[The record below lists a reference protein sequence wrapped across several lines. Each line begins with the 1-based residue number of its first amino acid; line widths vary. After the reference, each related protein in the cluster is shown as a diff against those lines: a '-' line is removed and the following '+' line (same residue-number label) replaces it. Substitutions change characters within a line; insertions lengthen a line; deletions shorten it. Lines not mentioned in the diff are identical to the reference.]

1 MLNKF
6 QHRKTCMVCMM
17 LCISILVIILLN
29 NMPMQV
35 IFPMLSEPSTISNLQ
50 IVIDK
55 GEQGTPIAFKIEG
68 QNKIKQIEEI
78 LSQVRLS
85 LCGMYD
91 TIEYCTYEGDWI
103 IRISSDNAKLFIKG
117 NGEVYS
123 EDFKFMASGDEIE
136 RLYGMII
143 SWSELDK

>member
-1 MLNKF
+1 
-6 QHRKTCMVCMM
+6 
-17 LCISILVIILLN
+17 
-29 NMPMQV
+29 MQV
-35 IFPMLSEPSTISNLQ
+35 IFPMLSESSTISNLQ

-55 GEQGTPIAFKIEG
+55 GEQGTPIAFKIEE

-91 TIEYCTYEGDWI
+91 TIEYCKYEGDWI
-103 IRISSDNAKLFIKG
+103 IRISSDNDKLFIKG

-143 SWSELDK
+143 LWSELDK

>member
-35 IFPMLSEPSTISNLQ
+35 IFPMLSESSTISNLQ

-55 GEQGTPIAFKIEG
+55 GEQGTTIAFKIEE

-91 TIEYCTYEGDWI
+91 TIEY
-103 IRISSDNAKLFIKG
+103 
-117 NGEVYS
+117 
-123 EDFKFMASGDEIE
+123 
-136 RLYGMII
+136 
-143 SWSELDK
+143 